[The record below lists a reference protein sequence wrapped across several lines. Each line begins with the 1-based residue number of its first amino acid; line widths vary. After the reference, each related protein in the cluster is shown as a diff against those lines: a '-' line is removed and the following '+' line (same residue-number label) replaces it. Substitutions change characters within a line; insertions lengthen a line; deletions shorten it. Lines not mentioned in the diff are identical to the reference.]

1 MVTPE
6 KKNVRITKAVPAEW
20 IDSIKKT
27 MHAVCPELISFEN
40 KIHHIYAS
48 TNSEYAL
55 CWRPIEDI
63 VEEIKQA
70 YANGKMKIIFY
81 NNPETMIDTL
91 IYKSQRAIELVPEI
105 PETTFIFTT
114 ASPSG
119 QEVYDRMYA
128 CFGWT
133 RRMRVLSFDH
143 FEHTIHEY
151 MMNDSILHEKEY
163 EVKIKQKKFV
173 CFNKVHRIHR
183 AKLLADMYDNDL
195 VKDAFYS
202 FEGSHPGWLD
212 EYVTLYKNKL
222 HQAEKYKFIK
232 YKFIKTLFRHKYEFP
247 LRLNITS
254 NRHNPVDLQPEDLL
268 YHQESYFSVV
278 TETIF
283 YDDSYVPLT
292 LLAYE
297 EALFISEK
305 TYKAIA
311 FKHPFIV
318 MCRPNTLSYLV
329 DSGYKTF
336 HPYIDESYDIET
348 NDDKRFTMIVNEIKR
363 LCSMTNDQWIEWQ
376 KNIKDIVEHNY
387 TVLVTRK
394 NFHNIKDIDKMFE

>member
-27 MHAVCPELISFEN
+27 IHAVCPAAIPFEN
-40 KIHHIYAS
+40 KIHYIYAS
-48 TNSEYAL
+48 NNSEYNL
-55 CWRPIEDI
+55 INRPIEDI
-63 VEEIKQA
+63 VEEITQA
-70 YANGKMKIIFY
+70 YTNGKTKIIFY
-81 NNPETMIDTL
+81 NNPETMIDAL

-119 QEVYDRMYA
+119 QEVYDGMYA
-128 CFGWT
+128 YFGWN

-143 FEHTIHEY
+143 FEHLIQEY
-151 MMNDSILHEKEY
+151 MMNDSIPHEKEY

-183 AKLLADMYDNDL
+183 ARLLADMYDNDL

-202 FEGSHPGWLD
+202 FEGAHPDWLD
-212 EYVTLYKNKL
+212 EYIILYKKNLQQSK
-222 HQAEKYKFIK
+222 KYTFIE
-232 YKFIKTLFRHKYEFP
+232 TLFRHRYEFP
-247 LRLNITS
+247 LRLNINS
-254 NRHNPVDLQPEDLL
+254 NRHNPVDLQPEDFL

-283 YDDSYVPLT
+283 YDGNSHVPLT
-292 LLAYE
+292 LLSYE

-336 HPYIDESYDIET
+336 HPYIDESYDIES

-363 LCSMTNDQWIEWQ
+363 LCSMTNDQWIGWQ
-376 KNIKDIVEHNY
+376 KNIKNIVEYNY
-387 TVLVTRK
+387 TVLVTK
-394 NFHNIKDIDKMFE
+394 KKFHNIKDIEKMFE